1 MARTPFETL
10 NSGKPETPVV
20 TTRQGDLPIFPRF
33 PREVLPALGIWWAV
47 MLGLLFGLEDYYL
60 VVALIGTP
68 TIAML
73 WPAGRALGLSYLSYR
88 TIPWVTAIL
97 TMWIILVTG
106 LAVTET
112 EWSFNVKSGFFF
124 ALPAVIAFGGILV
137 ALPRGQARTPT
148 RMFFR
153 PDLLFGDGRTL
164 VGGTLMLVLGLRYL
178 FAGHAPDDDW
188 ALPAW
193 NWHSLAF
200 GIAVGII
207 PIVLMRGMLKLVQ
220 RLVRLRDGLFSGY
233 PSIAFRELL
242 LLLLALNFGFAFHHL
257 FIGRTVFSTIGET
270 GAFPITTQFWTGVA
284 LMIAVVPWMI
294 FVKGRIKKRIG
305 EPFFFETFAQTLLKQ
320 GVFVVAW
327 AVFFYGF
334 MSVLNGEA
342 FGDFHSWDDQT
353 AVGLGFFVTGVLVL
367 TIGRAIAQ
375 HYQREGMM
383 THFMAVILP
392 TQPDR
397 ARERMMI
404 RIVEGLVKQSAE
416 RQRMAW
422 ADMFRAWDAA
432 DPADRSLMTW
442 TAVLAVAEMPANQ
455 RKDLIKSRSES
466 LALLDERTSKQA
478 RADIRGAEAHLEA
491 EKSEA
496 AEELTH

>member
-1 MARTPFETL
+1 MALVERPAQYPAGTPGE
-10 NSGKPETPVV
+10 PVV
-20 TTRQGDLPIFPRF
+20 TTRQGDLPVFPRF
-33 PREVLPALGIWWAV
+33 PREVLPALGIWWTV
-47 MLGLLFGLEDYYL
+47 TLGLFFALEDYYL

-73 WPAGRALGLSYLSYR
+73 WPAGRTLGHSYLSYR
-88 TIPWVTAIL
+88 TVPWVTAIL

-112 EWSFNVKSGFFF
+112 GWSFNVKSGFFF

-137 ALPRGQARTPT
+137 ALPWAQARTPI

-178 FAGHAPDDDW
+178 FAGHPPDVDW

-193 NWHSLAF
+193 NWNSLAF
-200 GIAVGII
+200 GVAVGII

-257 FIGRTVFSTIGET
+257 FIGRTVFSTIGEP

-305 EPFFFETFAQTLLKQ
+305 EPFFFETFSQTLLKQ
-320 GVFVVAW
+320 VVFTAAW
-327 AVFFYGF
+327 VVFFYGF

-342 FGDFHSWDDQT
+342 FGTLQDWDAQSS
-353 AVGLGFFVTGVLVL
+353 VGLGFFVTGVLVL

-375 HYQREGMM
+375 HYQRKGMM
-383 THFMAVILP
+383 THFLAVILP

-397 ARERMMI
+397 ARERMMA
-404 RIVEGLVKQSAE
+404 RIVQGLARLSPE
-416 RQRMAW
+416 RQRKAW

-442 TAVLAVAEMPANQ
+442 TAVVAVAEMPANQ
-455 RKDLIKSRSES
+455 RNDLTTSRSEA
-466 LALLDERTSKQA
+466 LALLDDRTSEQA
-478 RADIRGAEAHLEA
+478 MAGIRGAEAHLDA
-491 EKSEA
+491 EKNKATEG
-496 AEELTH
+496 